1 MPFLIRISRLI
12 FFHLNKN
19 VKNSCMKLST
29 YFKSVFFFYT
39 IFTSSHMKQNHRR
52 KYYILQ
58 YSFTCPHTDGQI
70 SKFAFKCSNIIRNIE
85 ACKSYLISKM
95 SPACIFIFAL
105 MKLLLVV
112 WFNFLSLGIRFVE
125 IRFIFLTKVLWIWL
139 GIILFLKCMIMSI
152 SCNYKLVYIIIC
164 MEILEFYKH
173 SFSHDNQACGGLMSW
188 FILKCV
194 LFKYVKEAN
203 Y

>member
-1 MPFLIRISRLI
+1 
-12 FFHLNKN
+12 
-19 VKNSCMKLST
+19 MKLST
-29 YFKSVFFFYT
+29 YFKCGFFFCT
-39 IFTSSHMKQNHRR
+39 IFTSSYMKQNHRR

-70 SKFAFKCSNIIRNIE
+70 SKFAFKCSNFIRNIE

-112 WFNFLSLGIRFVE
+112 WFNFLSLGIVCSNSFYCEFDWVSFCFWNC
-125 IRFIFLTKVLWIWL
+125 I
-139 GIILFLKCMIMSI
+139 IMSI
-152 SCNYKLVYIIIC
+152 SCNYKLVYVIIC
-164 MEILEFYKH
+164 MEILKFYKH

-188 FILKCV
+188 FILKSV

>member
-1 MPFLIRISRLI
+1 MPFLIRISRII

-19 VKNSCMKLST
+19 VKNACMKLST
-29 YFKSVFFFYT
+29 YSKCVFFFYT

-70 SKFAFKCSNIIRNIE
+70 SKFAFKCSNFIRNIE

-112 WFNFLSLGIRFVE
+112 WFNFLSLGIVCRNLFNFCVI
-125 IRFIFLTKVLWIWL
+125 IRNNYLRSY
-139 GIILFLKCMIMSI
+139 LF
-152 SCNYKLVYIIIC
+152 NYLYC
-164 MEILEFYKH
+164 EFDWV
-173 SFSHDNQACGGLMSW
+173 SFC
-188 FILKCV
+188 F
-194 LFKYVKEAN
+194 
-203 Y
+203 

>member
-1 MPFLIRISRLI
+1 MPFLIRISRII

-19 VKNSCMKLST
+19 VKNACMKLST
-29 YFKSVFFFYT
+29 YSKCVFFFYT

-58 YSFTCPHTDGQI
+58 YSFTCPHSDGQI
-70 SKFAFKCSNIIRNIE
+70 SKFAFKCSKFIRNIE

-95 SPACIFIFAL
+95 SPACIFTFAL
-105 MKLLLVV
+105 MKSLLSFDLI
-112 WFNFLSLGIRFVE
+112 FYLEELSVE
-125 IRFIFLTKVLWIWL
+125 IRFISSNNVLWVWL

-188 FILKCV
+188 FILKSV

>member
-1 MPFLIRISRLI
+1 MYGIKFFIWTKMSKMHAWSCQHILNVYFSFTRYLPPLIW
-12 FFHLNKN
+12 K
-19 VKNSCMKLST
+19 K
-29 YFKSVFFFYT
+29 
-39 IFTSSHMKQNHRR
+39 NHRR
-52 KYYILQ
+52 KYSILQ
-58 YSFTCPHTDGQI
+58 YSFTCPHTDVQI
-70 SKFAFKCSNIIRNIE
+70 SKFAFKCSKFIRNIE
-85 ACKSYLISKM
+85 ACKSYLIFKM

-112 WFNFLSLGIRFVE
+112 WFNFLSLGIVCRNWFHFCV
-125 IRFIFLTKVLWIWL
+125 IRHISLTKVLWIWF